1 MNTAP
6 ENRNQYALIT
16 GATSGIGYELSKLF
30 AKDGYNLVLVARN
43 GERLNEVANE
53 LKTSCS
59 VEVTPLSKDLFRPE
73 AAQEIYD
80 EIKTRGIVIN
90 VLVNDAGQ
98 GEWGPFVQTPLS
110 REIDIIQLNIT
121 SLVSLTKFFAK
132 EMAARNEGKILQVG
146 SEAGTT
152 PAPLLSIYAATK
164 AFVLSFTAALAYELR
179 ETDITVTALLP
190 GATDTDFFHK
200 AHQEDTVVYR
210 EKELLDPKEVAKDG
224 YNALMNGE
232 SKVIS
237 GGKTK
242 MQVFMADMFGPKR
255 SAAMM
260 NKQNQPSNKEGR
272 DNTEHIAS
280 RKERD
285 SINKET
291 GRLDGDMAKEKETIP
306 AGNTGKPEIKPF

>member
-6 ENRNQYALIT
+6 RNRNQYALIT
-16 GATSGIGYELSKLF
+16 GATSGIGYELAKLF

-43 GERLNEVANE
+43 EERLNEVANE

-59 VEVTPLSKDLFRPE
+59 VEVTPLSKDLFQPE

-110 REIDIIQLNIT
+110 REIDIIQLNII
-121 SLVSLTKFFAK
+121 SLVSLTKFFVK

-146 SEAGTT
+146 SEVGNT
-152 PAPLLSIYAATK
+152 PAPLLSVYAATK

-210 EKELLDPKEVAKDG
+210 EKELLDPKEVAADG

-242 MQVFMADMFGPKR
+242 MQVFMADLFGPAR

-260 NKQNQPSNKEGR
+260 NKQNRPSNKEGR
-272 DNTEHIAS
+272 DNPEHKAS
-280 RKERD
+280 RKERE

-291 GRLDGDMAKEKETIP
+291 GKRDGDMAKQKETIP
-306 AGNTGKPEIKPF
+306 ASNTGKPEIKPF